1 MPLIALVAE
10 QYVQWRFGFAAGLGL
25 ALLAVG
31 IKADNPTCTG
41 VGGLLLVAP
50 AVGAG

>member
-1 MPLIALVAE
+1 MPLIALVVE
-10 QYVQWRFGFAAGLGL
+10 QYVQFRYGFTAGLGL

-31 IKADNPTCTG
+31 IKAENATCAG

-50 AVGAG
+50 AVTSG